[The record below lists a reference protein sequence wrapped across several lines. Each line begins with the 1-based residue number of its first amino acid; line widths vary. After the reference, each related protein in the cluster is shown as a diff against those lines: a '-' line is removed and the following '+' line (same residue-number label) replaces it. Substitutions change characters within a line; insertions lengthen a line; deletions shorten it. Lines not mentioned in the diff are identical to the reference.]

1 MAYGRSVWD
10 DVRYELSSGN
20 IIFQLIFINVL
31 VFFAINLV
39 NVAGF
44 LAEDGSLGSSRWF
57 LKVKELI
64 SLPADVKL
72 LIKRPWTLITHMFAH
87 YRIFHILFNML
98 WLYWFG
104 KIVVEFIGNK
114 KILPLYI
121 LGGLSGAALLILS
134 YNIFPGLKAN
144 MPLVQALGAS
154 AGVLAII
161 VAAATIVPNYTVFL
175 LLLGPVKIKWIAVV
189 LVVIDLISIPEQN
202 SGGHI
207 AHLGGALFGFI
218 YIRQLQAGTDLA
230 SPFIAVYERVV
241 MLFGGKSTPKSKP
254 MQRATVPP
262 GSRKQKKV
270 QEENPDKQARIDAIL
285 DKISRSGYDSLSKE
299 EKEFLFKVSKED

>member
-39 NVAGF
+39 NVACC
-44 LAEDGSLGSSRWF
+44 LAEDDSLGSSRWF

-121 LGGLSGAALLILS
+121 LGGLSGAA
-134 YNIFPGLKAN
+134 
-144 MPLVQALGAS
+144 
-154 AGVLAII
+154 
-161 VAAATIVPNYTVFL
+161 
-175 LLLGPVKIKWIAVV
+175 
-189 LVVIDLISIPEQN
+189 
-202 SGGHI
+202 
-207 AHLGGALFGFI
+207 
-218 YIRQLQAGTDLA
+218 
-230 SPFIAVYERVV
+230 
-241 MLFGGKSTPKSKP
+241 
-254 MQRATVPP
+254 
-262 GSRKQKKV
+262 
-270 QEENPDKQARIDAIL
+270 
-285 DKISRSGYDSLSKE
+285 
-299 EKEFLFKVSKED
+299 